1 MGFKKLKLDIS
12 YGNKL
17 KMKKLLQMMYEIIK
31 KLDPTVEVEAH
42 VPDIFVSRY
51 CDTVRI
57 NDVVI
62 DAEGKW
68 RGVTME
74 HYKVCRYSSP
84 DKILNLDHLGTNTPT
99 PSEDEYIEHSKM
111 ILRLKGGYPCVS
123 LLPDYYSKSA
133 TEMFVGEIKEWC
145 ENRKNTK

>member
-1 MGFKKLKLDIS
+1 
-12 YGNKL
+12 
-17 KMKKLLQMMYEIIK
+17 MMYEIIK

-51 CDTVRI
+51 CDTIRI

-123 LLPDYYSKSA
+123 LLPDYYSKAA
-133 TEMFVGEIKEWC
+133 TDTFVGEIKEWC
-145 ENRKNTK
+145 ENHKNSK